1 LSNSRCVICV
11 HLRSS
16 AANSGF
22 DGSRWAGGK
31 DIWPVEDSGFQFIEG
46 LDPDMAQKGSR
57 HLAEQSLDD
66 VQPGA
71 VFRRED
77 VLETVRVLR

>member
-1 LSNSRCVICV
+1 VLSAFICV

-31 DIWPVEDSGFQFIEG
+31 DIWPQMNAD
-46 LDPDMAQKGSR
+46 
-57 HLAEQSLDD
+57 EQMNAYESS
-66 VQPGA
+66 
-71 VFRRED
+71 
-77 VLETVRVLR
+77 